1 MESPQEL
8 NPAQSEVLELLGA
21 SKTERPQFDSVL
33 KHELR
38 TALDNGLAEA
48 ARQVGENDQV
58 WVSKHLLGQVLGC
71 ERKYVA
77 EDAIPFEWTVPIARG
92 SVAHKAIELSIHQK
106 GKPTPLE
113 LIDHAL
119 ASLSEGTD
127 GLADYLQTCGE
138 VATAEL
144 RAEANDRVTKFMESF
159 PPLDTRWWP
168 VTESRLRLEVHD
180 RFVFSGKVD
189 LSLGKAQGDIAGK
202 VLIDL
207 KTGGWSPLHR
217 EDLRF
222 YALLEAIRV
231 GTPPRLLATYY
242 LDSGTIHPEEVTEGV
257 LQAAVKRIIAG
268 VERIIAL
275 RAGDREPATA
285 PGPLCRFCPVLEDCD
300 AGQRHL
306 EDDSY

>member
-1 MESPQEL
+1 MESPQQL
-8 NPAQSEVLELLGA
+8 NPAQSEVLALLGA
-21 SKTERPQFDSVL
+21 SRDKRPRFDSVL
-33 KHELR
+33 RHELR
-38 TALDNGLAEA
+38 TAVENGLADA
-48 ARQVGENDQV
+48 ARLVEPDDQV

-77 EDAIPFEWTVPIARG
+77 EEAVPFEWSVPVARG

-106 GKPTPLE
+106 GNPTPLE
-113 LIDHAL
+113 LVDHAL

-138 VATAEL
+138 VTTAEL
-144 RAEANDRVTKFMESF
+144 RAEANDRVAKFMESF
-159 PPLDTRWWP
+159 PPIETRWWP

-222 YALLEAIRV
+222 YALLESIRL

-257 LQAAVKRIIAG
+257 LQAAVRRIIAG
-268 VERIIAL
+268 VGRITTL
-275 RAGDREPATA
+275 RHGEREPATA

-300 AGQRHL
+300 DGQRHT